1 MQFHLQNISK
11 TFTKVKNKQNYVIK
25 KSVELEPN
33 DKAKKQRMQN
43 YKTCRKQIMKL
54 QIILD

>member
-1 MQFHLQNISK
+1 MSS
-11 TFTKVKNKQNYVIK
+11 K
-25 KSVELEPN
+25 KSAELESN